1 MDMSRI
7 CDRYG
12 FTVAFF
18 HIQTRARL
26 KPHKHVFWPRVFLA
40 LSEGIPITS
49 PRKRPTETHGLNGVI
64 STFNSWFLDPNPF
77 FVHLTPEEFES
88 AIISGHFGFEFEQI
102 SVREITWLSW
112 CHPFSR
118 FLQFR
123 PSKSCRFQIAPPNCS
138 FEERSRKA
146 RGRPPGVLPIM
157 PFTGKLRP
165 IGVSFSG
172 FRYIKG

>member
-64 STFNSWFLDPNPF
+64 STFNSWFLGPNPF

-102 SVREITWLSW
+102 SVREIRNHVIVVTPSFTKSSVFKFLRLE
-112 CHPFSR
+112 SR
-118 FLQFR
+118 
-123 PSKSCRFQIAPPNCS
+123 S
-138 FEERSRKA
+138 
-146 RGRPPGVLPIM
+146 
-157 PFTGKLRP
+157 LR
-165 IGVSFSG
+165 
-172 FRYIKG
+172 FRYGLVWTVGLTV